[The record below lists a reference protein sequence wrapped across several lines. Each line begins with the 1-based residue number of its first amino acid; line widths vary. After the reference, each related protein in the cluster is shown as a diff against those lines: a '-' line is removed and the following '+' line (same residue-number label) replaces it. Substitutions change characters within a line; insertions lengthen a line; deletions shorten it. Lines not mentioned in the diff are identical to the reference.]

1 MISEAVLALTLNLFF
16 EARGEGEVGMKAVA
30 DTVITRVES
39 SKYPDDVVGV
49 VLQRKQFSWANSLSE
64 RTIFGLMNKQGEALR
79 INPEAYRRAERV
91 ARMALDKGHR
101 NRPFIHFHSTK
112 VKPYWAKS
120 MSGHR
125 IGNHIFYKG
134 KS

>member
-1 MISEAVLALTLNLFF
+1 MALALNLFF
-16 EARGEGEVGMKAVA
+16 EARGEGEAGMRAVA

-39 SKYPDDVVGV
+39 PSYPDNVVGV

-64 RTIFGLMNKQGEALR
+64 RSIFGLMSKQGEALR
-79 INPEAYRRAERV
+79 INPEAYRKAERV
-91 ARMALDKGHR
+91 ARMALDKGHKK
-101 NRPFIHFHSTK
+101 RPFIHFHSVK
-112 VKPYWAKS
+112 IKPYWAKS
-120 MSGHR
+120 MLGHR